1 MLVEKQDGRVERFD
15 RGKIVN
21 SVSSVIDIV
30 YSYSKVKEN
39 IDIAQRIGNL
49 LAKRYKGRRVEQI
62 RSCDIYNDVSTELMK
77 AGQYET
83 ARMYLL
89 YPVERKLAMRTSWT
103 DVQVGRIVRD
113 IGSSEDKML
122 AVAIKVAENYAL
134 DHILR
139 PSVCVAYR
147 DQQIGIN
154 ALYGVT
160 YGMAYGAVVDVKD
173 AAGSLD
179 KSCYIMPSTKVF
191 DNICFAAGQM
201 VERAMQSH
209 TRFLVISIDAI
220 AEAAKAH
227 AETETDIRC
236 GAMYFFSFIE
246 RAIRYSKIIQE
257 FVEVVLCYSEPN
269 NVVLEPFISEISDM
283 IEDSSLLVK
292 AIGVETPP
300 TEMICLNETSI
311 SMYKAV
317 SVATERA
324 SAIGQSEDTSTI
336 ESYLLSYITEKID
349 CCRDALRTIR
359 RRFVELGGSTTIPLS
374 AGIVLDGYYDAL
386 GGMFE
391 DGDMANILLKINDIR
406 DEASIEDHI
415 DYRIFTSGDKTAS
428 YYVDFRLCT

>member
-1 MLVEKQDGRVERFD
+1 MLVEKRDGRVERFD

-21 SVSSVIDIV
+21 SVSSVIDVV
-30 YSYSKVKEN
+30 YAYSKVREN

-77 AGQYET
+77 AGQYEA

-89 YPVERKLAMRTSWT
+89 YPVERKLAMRTSRT
-103 DVQVGRIVRD
+103 DIQISRIAR
-113 IGSSEDKML
+113 GAGTSEDKMFITS
-122 AVAIKVAENYAL
+122 IKATENYAL
-134 DHILR
+134 DHILS
-139 PSVCVAYR
+139 PSVSVAYSS
-147 DQQIGIN
+147 QQIGIN

-160 YGMAYGAVVDVKD
+160 YGMTYGAVVDVKD
-173 AAGSLD
+173 AGSTD
-179 KSCYIMPSTKVF
+179 KSCYIKPSAKVF
-191 DNICFAAGQM
+191 NDICFSAGQM
-201 VERAMQSH
+201 VERAMQSQ
-209 TRFLVISIDAI
+209 TWFLVVSIDAI
-220 AEAAKAH
+220 AEAAKVH

-236 GAMYFFSFIE
+236 GAMYFFPFIK

-257 FVEVVLCYSEPN
+257 FVEVVLCYSGQN
-269 NVVLEPFISEISDM
+269 NAVLDPFISEISDM
-283 IEDSSLLVK
+283 IKDPSLLVK
-292 AIGVETPP
+292 VISVETPP
-300 TEMICLNETSI
+300 KEMIYLNETSI
-311 SMYKAV
+311 NMHKAISAAV
-317 SVATERA
+317 EKATV
-324 SAIGQSEDTSTI
+324 IGQGEDTSTI

-359 RRFVELGGSTTIPLS
+359 RRFIELGGSTTTPLS

-391 DGDMANILLKINDIR
+391 DGDMVSILLKINDIR

-428 YYVDFRLCT
+428 DYVDFRLCT